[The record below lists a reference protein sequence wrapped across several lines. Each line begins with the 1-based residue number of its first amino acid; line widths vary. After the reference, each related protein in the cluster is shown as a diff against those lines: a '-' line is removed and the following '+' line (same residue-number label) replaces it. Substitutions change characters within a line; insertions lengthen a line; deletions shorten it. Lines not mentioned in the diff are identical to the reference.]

1 MIPLWLTIPCIIVC
15 LIIIVYWFLTLDID
29 YEEAFEN
36 AKNIAIQMI
45 IITCFIIAILSVVQ
59 WLMFGVG

>member
-15 LIIIVYWFLTLDID
+15 LIIIVHWFLTLDID

-45 IITCFIIAILSVVQ
+45 IITCFIIAILSMVQ